1 MSAVAADADTESA
14 FTPSDAAVVIPTYE
28 RAARLRETVASVRE
42 QTVSGYQIHVVDD
55 GSETDAQQ
63 EVLSELADADDVT
76 VHRQE
81 NAGPAA
87 ARNTGWRA
95 TDADV
100 ICFTDDD
107 CLVPE
112 DWIESLLDGFEP
124 GVGAVGG
131 QLLPTDEAVARS
143 PFARLHRYRNQHVYD
158 IPDERTRGGPDLPM
172 GGTANIAY
180 RRAALAAVDGFDESF
195 PTAAGEDAD
204 LQRRVADAGYDMLY
218 VPCVVDHNDEYDW
231 PSFRS
236 RATRHGSGAYYMA
249 RRHGDPRPR
258 WRVLLGLLAAPI
270 FFPGALRDAADPTV
284 ALLVVVER
292 ILARYGELRA
302 Y

>member
-1 MSAVAADADTESA
+1 MSAVAAGTDSETDPE

-28 RAARLRETVASVRE
+28 RAARLRETVASVRD
-42 QTVSGYQIHVVDD
+42 QTVSGYEIHVVDD
-55 GSETDAQQ
+55 GSETDAQH
-63 EVLSELADADDVT
+63 EVLADLTDAGDVT
-76 VHRQE
+76 VHRQA

-131 QLLPTDEAVARS
+131 QLLPTDEAVERS

-158 IPDERTRGGPDLPM
+158 VPDERTRGGADLPM

-180 RRAALAAVDGFDESF
+180 RRKALEAVDGFV
-195 PTAAGEDAD
+195 T
-204 LQRRVADAGYDMLY
+204 
-218 VPCVVDHNDEYDW
+218 CVVDHNDEYDW

-236 RATRHGSGAYYMA
+236 RAIRHGSGVYYVA

-270 FFPGALRDAADPTV
+270 FFPSALADSGDPTV

-292 ILARYGELRA
+292 VLARYGELRA

>member
-1 MSAVAADADTESA
+1 VTTAERAETASETDGADSV
-14 FTPSDAAVVIPTYE
+14 AVVIPTYE
-28 RAARLRETVASVRE
+28 RPEQLRETVASVTE
-42 QTVSGYQIHVVDD
+42 QTVSEYEIVVVDD
-55 GSETDAQQ
+55 GSDSEAQQ
-63 EVLSELADADDVT
+63 SVLAEVAEHERVRVLEQA
-76 VHRQE
+76 

-87 ARNTGWRA
+87 ARNRGWRA

-112 DWIESLLDGFEP
+112 HWIESLLAGFEP

-131 QLLPTDEAVARS
+131 QLLPTEEAVERS
-143 PFARLHRYRNQHVYD
+143 PFARLHRYRNEHVYEV
-158 IPDERTRGGPDLPM
+158 PSEPTRGGADLPM

-180 RRAALAAVDGFDESF
+180 RRSALAAVDGFDETF

-204 LQRRVADAGYDMLY
+204 LQQRVADAGFDMKY
-218 VPCVVDHNDEYDW
+218 VPVVVDHNDEYDW

-236 RATRHGSGAYYMA
+236 RTIRHGSGSYYMA
-249 RRHGDPRPR
+249 RRHGEPRPR
-258 WRVLLGLLAAPI
+258 WRVLLGLLAAPV
-270 FFPGALRDAADPTV
+270 FFPGALRATTDPVV

-292 ILARYGELRA
+292 ILARYGELSA